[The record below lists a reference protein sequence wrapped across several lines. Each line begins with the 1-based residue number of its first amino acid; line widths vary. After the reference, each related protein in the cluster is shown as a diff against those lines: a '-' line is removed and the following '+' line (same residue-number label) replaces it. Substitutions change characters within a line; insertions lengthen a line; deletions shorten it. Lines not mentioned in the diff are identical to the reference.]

1 MLETT
6 EISRIKET
14 LRGQKNPLVDI
25 FNLLG
30 DKNRF
35 LIIKLLVEEG
45 EMCVSDLANVL
56 DISVSAVSQHLRIL
70 EMSRIVESE
79 KMGQMMCY
87 KPKIEDPRIKK
98 IINQTLFK

>member
-1 MLETT
+1 MLEVT

-14 LRGQKNPLVDI
+14 LRGQKNPLVEI
-25 FNLLG
+25 FSLLG

>member
-1 MLETT
+1 MLEPSQ
-6 EISRIKET
+6 ISKIRET
-14 LRGQKNPLVDI
+14 LKEQNTSLVDV
-25 FNLLG
+25 FSLLG

-35 LIIKLLVEEG
+35 LIIKILIEQG

-70 EMSRIVESE
+70 EMSRMVEGE

-87 KPKIEDPRIKK
+87 KPKIDDPRIKK
-98 IINQTLFK
+98 IINLM

>member
-1 MLETT
+1 MLEPAQ
-6 EISRIKET
+6 ISKIRQT
-14 LRGQKNPLVDI
+14 LKTQDISLVDV
-25 FNLLG
+25 FSLLG

-35 LIIKLLVEEG
+35 LIIKLLIEQG

-70 EMSRIVESE
+70 EMSRMVEGE

-87 KPKIEDPRIKK
+87 RPKIEDPSIKK
-98 IINQTLFK
+98 IISLM

>member
-1 MLETT
+1 MLEPSQ
-6 EISRIKET
+6 ISKIKESLKT
-14 LRGQKNPLVDI
+14 QNISLVDV

-35 LIIKLLVEEG
+35 LIIKILIEQG

-70 EMSRIVESE
+70 EMSRMVEGE

-87 KPKIEDPRIKK
+87 KPKIDDPTIKK
-98 IINQTLFK
+98 IFSLM